1 MTFAVVYT
9 TEAADDIDAAI
20 NWLLPRM
27 PSAVADLLR
36 TIQRTEGH
44 LQRNPAIYRVV
55 RASRLGDIRR
65 VNLKPFRYQLYFQI
79 LDTEVV
85 VIACLHASRSSS
97 AHTSV
102 IAARRL

>member
-1 MTFAVVYT
+1 MTFSVVYMAK
-9 TEAADDIDAAI
+9 AADDIDGAI

-27 PSAVADLLR
+27 PNAVVDLLQ
-36 TIQRTEGH
+36 TIRRTEGH

-65 VNLKPFRYQLYFQI
+65 VNLRPFRYQLYFQI

-85 VIACLHASRSSS
+85 VIACLHASRSPSLH
-97 AHTSV
+97 ARV
-102 IAARRL
+102 VAGRRL

>member
-9 TEAADDIDAAI
+9 ADAANDIDAAI

-27 PSAVADLLR
+27 PSAVVDLLR

-55 RASRLGDIRR
+55 RTSRLGDIRR
-65 VNLKPFRYQLYFQI
+65 VNPRPFRYQLYFQI
-79 LDTEVV
+79 LDTEVM
-85 VIACLHASRSSS
+85 VIACLHASRSPS
-97 AHTSV
+97 AHDRIVTE
-102 IAARRL
+102 RRL